1 MKKLYF
7 LLLAVLLTSASFG
20 QVFITEIAD
29 PDNNAE
35 ARFIEL
41 YNAGPTAVDFTEGN
55 GWQIDK
61 YTNAS
66 ATVSLTLDLTGTIPA
81 GGFYIIAYDNT
92 AGTFNTVYGFAPDQ
106 LDAVLNGVTGSNG
119 DDDLALVDGT
129 DAIVDFFGVPAVDNT
144 GTCAEYEDGRAERS
158 PSVTMGNPTYDESEW
173 NVWADSA
180 ASGCTN
186 FTVQVQNAPGSFDP
200 GSWIG
205 TATGPV
211 VTIDSDI
218 TGLDYFEGNG
228 PSAEQTFSVSGINL
242 TADLIVTA
250 PTNFEISSTSG
261 SGFSSSVTLTPASG
275 TVVSTTLYV
284 RLAAGLT
291 ANTYTNVLTA
301 TSTGAS
307 SETINVSGIVSPAT
321 PQFTISGGTPAAMNY
336 TFASGGPSNEESIF
350 VEGLFLT
357 SNITVTAPTNFEVS
371 LTSGSG
377 FGSSVD
383 LIPSSGTVA
392 STEVFIRL
400 ASGLAINSYSGNI
413 TVSSS
418 PAADQT
424 VAVTGNVFG
433 APTNSLVIIGVY
445 DGPNTGGVP
454 KGVELYA
461 LADIADLSLYGISAV
476 YNGVGG
482 STAGT
487 IAFTFPADALAAGQ
501 SIFVSNESTE
511 FTNFFG
517 FAPDYTTGVLNIN
530 GDDSVELYENG
541 VIIDTFGDVN
551 VDGTGTAW
559 EYLDG
564 WAYRVSNTGPDG
576 TFVIGNWTFSGINQL
591 EGATTNALCTVPYP
605 LGTYV
610 NALGAN
616 NFNAIDG
623 LVMYP
628 NPVSGNNLFF
638 TSTNNG
644 EMNVQIFD
652 ILGKEVVKANVVNNQ
667 VNVSA
672 LNAGVYIVKVTE
684 AGKTATRKLVVK

>member
-7 LLLAVLLTSASFG
+7 LLLMVLMTSASFS

-92 AGTFNTVYGFAPDQ
+92 PGTFNTVYGFAPDQ
-106 LDAVLNGVTGSNG
+106 LDAVNNGVTGSNG
-119 DDDLALVDGT
+119 DDDLVLVDGT
-129 DAIVDFFGVPAVDNT
+129 DAIVDFFGVPTVDNT
-144 GTCAEYEDGRAERS
+144 GTCAEYEDGRAERA
-158 PSVTMGNPTYDESEW
+158 PSVTMGNPTFDESEW

-200 GSWIG
+200 GAWIG

-218 TGLDYFEGNG
+218 SGLDYFEGNG

-261 SGFSSSVTLTPASG
+261 SGFSSSVSLTPTSG
-275 TVVSTTLYV
+275 TVASTTLYV

-291 ANTYTNVLTA
+291 ANTYTDVLTA
-301 TSTGAS
+301 ASTGAT
-307 SETINVSGIVSPAT
+307 SETINISGVVSPAT
-321 PQFTISGGTPAAMNY
+321 PQFTVSGGTPSAMNY
-336 TFASGGPSNEESIF
+336 TFVSGGPSNEESIF

-413 TVSSS
+413 TLSSS

-445 DGPNTGGVP
+445 DGPNSGGTP
-454 KGVELYA
+454 KGIELFA

-476 YNGVGG
+476 YNGGG
-482 STAGT
+482 SSAGT
-487 IAFTFPADALAAGQ
+487 IGFTFPADALTAGQ

-511 FTNFFG
+511 FANFFG
-517 FAPDYTTGVLNIN
+517 FSPDYTTGILNIN
-530 GDDSVELYENG
+530 GDDSIELYENG
-541 VIIDTFGDVN
+541 LIIDTFGDVN
-551 VDGTGTAW
+551 TDGTGTPW

-576 TFVIGNWTFSGINQL
+576 TSFVLANWTFSGINQL
-591 EGATTNALCTVPYP
+591 EGASTNAACTVPYP
-605 LGTYV
+605 LGTYLTT
-610 NALGAN
+610 NS
-616 NFNAIDG
+616 FNAIDG
-623 LVMYP
+623 LTMYP
-628 NPVSGNNLFF
+628 NPLNGNTLFV
-638 TSTNNG
+638 TSTANAA
-644 EMNVQIFD
+644 MTVQIFD
-652 ILGKEVVKANVVNNQ
+652 VLGKEVLKSNVVNSA
-667 VNVSA
+667 VPVSG
-672 LNAGVYIVKVTE
+672 LTAGVYIVKITE
-684 AGKTATRKLVVK
+684 EGKTATRKLVIQ

>member
-158 PSVTMGNPTYDESEW
+158 PSVTMGNPTFDESEW

>member
-1 MKKLYF
+1 MLFAFSLANAQEAIITGYF
-7 LLLAVLLTSASFG
+7 DSPCPSQLGRTV
-20 QVFITEIAD
+20 EIYVD
-29 PDNNAE
+29 
-35 ARFIEL
+35 
-41 YNAGPTAVDFTEGN
+41 GTVDFTSDAGWNLVRQSN
-55 GWQIDK
+55 GGGFT
-61 YTNAS
+61 TNIS
-66 ATVSLTLDLTGTIPA
+66 LSSLGTVSDAFVYVTNDATTLDTEFGI
-81 GGFYIIAYDNT
+81 NT
-92 AGTFNTVYGFAPDQ
+92 NIVVSAAIND
-106 LDAVLNGVTGSNG
+106 NG
-119 DDDLALVDGT
+119 DDAFQIVDGLANIIDRFGEDGIDGTGTAWEHLDTYYYRVDGT
-129 DAIVDFFGVPAVDNT
+129 PANGGVFNVLDFTYGALNLLDNEGLCNTASALSSLVPFGSYSTTASST
-144 GTCAEYEDGRAERS
+144 
-158 PSVTMGNPTYDESEW
+158 PSISISGSV
-173 NVWADSA
+173 
-180 ASGCTN
+180 AS
-186 FTVQVQNAPGSFDP
+186 
-200 GSWIG
+200 
-205 TATGPV
+205 
-211 VTIDSDI
+211 
-218 TGLDYFEGNG
+218 LDYFEGNG
-228 PSAEQTFSVSGINL
+228 PSAEDSFLVSGINL
-242 TADLIVTA
+242 TQNITVSA
-250 PTNFEISSTSG
+250 PTNFEVSLTSG
-261 SGFSSSVTLTPASG
+261 SGFGASVVLTQSGG
-275 TVVSTTLYV
+275 TVSPTTVYIRLST
-284 RLAAGLT
+284 GLSANSYNGDVT
-291 ANTYTNVLTA
+291 AS
-301 TSTGAS
+301 STGA
-307 SETINVSGIVSPAT
+307 TNQTLAVSGVVSPAT

-336 TFASGGPSNEESIF
+336 TFGTGPSNEESIF

-445 DGPNTGGVP
+445 DGPNTGGTP
-454 KGVELYA
+454 KGVELFA
-461 LADIADLSLYGISAV
+461 LADIADLSLYGISSV
-476 YNGVGG
+476 TNGAGSNG
-482 STAGT
+482 ST
-487 IAFTFPADALAAGQ
+487 IEFTFPADALSAGQ
-501 SIFVSNESTE
+501 SIFVATESTE

-517 FAPDYTTGVLNIN
+517 FAPDYITGVVGIN
-530 GDDSVELYENG
+530 GDDAIELYENG

-551 VDGTGTAW
+551 ADGSGTAW
-559 EYLDG
+559 DYLDG

-576 TFVIGNWTFSGINQL
+576 TTFVLANWTFSGINQL
-591 EGATTNALCTVPYP
+591 EGATTNAACTVPYP

-610 NALGAN
+610 NTLSTT

-628 NPVSGNNLFF
+628 NPVTGNNLYF

-667 VNVSA
+667 VNVSG
-672 LNAGVYIVKVTE
+672 LNAGIYIVKVTE